1 MITRNI
7 ACGCQRF
14 RVSPQVSGEERH
26 RLFGLWGIDIA
37 KLPDGGQAIVQE
49 VGLNLGQ
56 PDGDPPSG
64 GGISQI
70 LIYYIAKLHLAG
82 LFIPTAKQQLILAVS
97 VHTTSSSAPWT

>member
-37 KLPDGGQAIVQE
+37 KLPDGNQAIVQE

-56 PDGDPPSG
+56 YDGDPRLQELFFHRVMIPEKS
-64 GGISQI
+64 II
-70 LIYYIAKLHLAG
+70 LR
-82 LFIPTAKQQLILAVS
+82 
-97 VHTTSSSAPWT
+97 

>member
-37 KLPDGGQAIVQE
+37 KLPDGNQAIVQE

-56 PDGDPPSG
+56 YDGDPRL
-64 GGISQI
+64 QE
-70 LIYYIAKLHLAG
+70 
-82 LFIPTAKQQLILAVS
+82 LFFHRVMIPEEHHPETA
-97 VHTTSSSAPWT
+97 

>member
-14 RVSPQVSGEERH
+14 RVSPQVPGEERH

-37 KLPDGGQAIVQE
+37 KLPIVQE

-56 PDGDPPSG
+56 HDGDPRL
-64 GGISQI
+64 QE
-70 LIYYIAKLHLAG
+70 LFFHLLG
-82 LFIPTAKQQLILAVS
+82 MGRL
-97 VHTTSSSAPWT
+97 

>member
-64 GGISQI
+64 GGISQM
-70 LIYYIAKLHLAG
+70 APSPASSKTM
-82 LFIPTAKQQLILAVS
+82 TAPSMTSTPS
-97 VHTTSSSAPWT
+97 VGKYFRKSGGASST